1 MIVLPVTPT
10 TLTYTIGGVS
20 DGPAV
25 SISVEGILD
34 LLVLQYTD
42 EPDWPRVRDA
52 SSVVLVSE
60 T

>member
-1 MIVLPVTPT
+1 MIVLPGTPT

-34 LLVLQYTD
+34 LLAID
-42 EPDWPRVRDA
+42 EPDWPSVRDA
-52 SSVVLVSE
+52 SSVVLFSE

>member
-1 MIVLPVTPT
+1 MIVLPGTPT

-34 LLVLQYTD
+34 LLAID
-42 EPDWPRVRDA
+42 EPDWPSVRDA
-52 SSVVLVSE
+52 SSVVFFSE